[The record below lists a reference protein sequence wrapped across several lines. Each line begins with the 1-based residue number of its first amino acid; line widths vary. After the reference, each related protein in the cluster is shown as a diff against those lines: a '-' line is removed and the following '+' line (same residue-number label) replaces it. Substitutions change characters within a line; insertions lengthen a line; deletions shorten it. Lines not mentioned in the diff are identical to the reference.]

1 MPQSPD
7 LGQNS
12 DRCIY
17 DCRISGQSLI
27 IENCC
32 NSRTSDDIY
41 MKLGPETKPVK
52 NNKTIS
58 KNFHND
64 VMSEK
69 CDIIVI
75 FLIYG
80 QFGAIRKP
88 DFGHIVCKTYI
99 FINSNLLSYKN

>member
-1 MPQSPD
+1 MRAKFGIPNLPQSPD
-7 LGQNS
+7 IGQNS
-12 DRCIY
+12 DRDIY
-17 DCRISGQSLI
+17 DCRISGQSSI
-27 IENCC
+27 IDNCY

-52 NNKTIS
+52 INKTIS
-58 KNFHND
+58 KNFDDD

-88 DFGHIVCKTYI
+88 DSGRIVC
-99 FINSNLLSYKN
+99 